1 MSENRNKA
9 LVTGAA
15 SGIGKAL
22 AENFAEDSYPNPL
35 GAWPGSESLHLV
47 RTNDGSKILIFLV
60 LGQRLEQDVADYP
73 IQGKRL
79 YRNSGKWNL
88 VEMQYIVGSEK

>member
-1 MSENRNKA
+1 MSENRNTA

-22 AENFAEDSYPNPL
+22 AENFAEDGYPNPL

-47 RTNDGSKILIFLV
+47 RTN
-60 LGQRLEQDVADYP
+60 
-73 IQGKRL
+73 
-79 YRNSGKWNL
+79 N
-88 VEMQYIVGSEK
+88 GSEPLFALSWGNDWNKMSPTTRFRGSVCTVTAENGILRKCSTS